1 MSLAELLLPFSSPVA
16 QQLLLR
22 SSAAAAA
29 AAPLSLRAVHLI
41 GEILELSLDVNPKP

>member
-22 SSAAAAA
+22 SSAAAA